1 MSGSDIGHFQIGVV
15 IMKSNRTKLSF
26 KSGECR
32 ANLSE
37 STGSPR
43 SVNFGA
49 KNGEEFGF
57 EGF

>member
-1 MSGSDIGHFQIGVV
+1 
-15 IMKSNRTKLSF
+15 MKSNRTKLSF